1 MFQTVCGRAY
11 CLVLLVLWV
20 AKSCTGVSKS
30 KENLEVAGGCLQHHT
45 FDCSSQHR
53 TRIVNWSFLG
63 QKPEKQPMT
72 NFLPGIK
79 KNYNYS
85 EKEASLIQPH
95 FTYVRAGI
103 SSGLMLE
110 ELGQG
115 FNFFPFGTKSS
126 EMWLRQ
132 TVKKCLSA
140 ILHPFLL
147 ISFCLCNGLDSK
159 RSGRGTIVLL

>member
-1 MFQTVCGRAY
+1 
-11 CLVLLVLWV
+11 
-20 AKSCTGVSKS
+20 
-30 KENLEVAGGCLQHHT
+30 
-45 FDCSSQHR
+45 
-53 TRIVNWSFLG
+53 
-63 QKPEKQPMT
+63 MT

-85 EKEASLIQPH
+85 EKEANLIQPH

-132 TVKKCLSA
+132 MVKKCLSA

-147 ISFCLCNGLDSK
+147 
-159 RSGRGTIVLL
+159 TLLV